1 MEKSKDNKLY
11 NINKENE
18 NNSMDEFNFI
28 LNRSEKIIK
37 MKNINNK
44 VKEINYTFSS
54 EENYSDEILNYL
66 TQTIDK
72 INQYKYNLSL
82 NTVIVTVIPPCCV
95 KNRPPPGGPNFTKNF
110 VKNGPGGPIFT
121 KNLFLE
127 K

>member
-1 MEKSKDNKLY
+1 MEKSKDNNLS
-11 NINKENE
+11 NINEEKE

-37 MKNINNK
+37 IKNINNK

-72 INQYKYNLSL
+72 INQYK
-82 NTVIVTVIPPCCV
+82 
-95 KNRPPPGGPNFTKNF
+95 F
-110 VKNGPGGPIFT
+110 
-121 KNLFLE
+121 FL
-127 K
+127 